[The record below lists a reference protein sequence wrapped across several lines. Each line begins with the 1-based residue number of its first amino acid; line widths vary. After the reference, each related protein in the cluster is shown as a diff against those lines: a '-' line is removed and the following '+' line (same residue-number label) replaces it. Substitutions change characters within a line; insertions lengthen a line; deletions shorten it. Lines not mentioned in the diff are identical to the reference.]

1 MASGLPY
8 IRVPKEMC
16 RNCLVGKQAR
26 KSFVYHKAMRAK
38 NKLDDVHTDVC
49 GPFETESLGG
59 NRYFVSFVD
68 EYSRMMWIYLIKT
81 KDELLSVFQK
91 FKLLVEKEA
100 ERKLKIIR
108 SDGGG
113 EYTSNDFKS
122 YCVNHGISHKVI
134 APYTPQHNGC
144 VREETEL

>member
-1 MASGLPY
+1 
-8 IRVPKEMC
+8 
-16 RNCLVGKQAR
+16 
-26 KSFVYHKAMRAK
+26 
-38 NKLDDVHTDVC
+38 
-49 GPFETESLGG
+49 
-59 NRYFVSFVD
+59 
-68 EYSRMMWIYLIKT
+68 MWIYLVKT